1 VSIFFVCRY
10 FHLLTAAGFG
20 LSTDGTSHRGIT
32 LEGTHFTVKA
42 TSYQE
47 DVDMANP
54 ANQKWVTRVLG
65 VEKALDHTAA
75 EQHRGLVN
83 NVNQIVSSYAASP
96 LAKCLN
102 DHLTFNKLFHKLNF
116 QSGDH
121 AADGKKFQAL
131 NKDLKDSIV
140 LETLGQ
146 NAADSL
152 HDSELVQQVADVP
165 NDEVQLYLASRGI
178 ENP

>member
-20 LSTDGTSHRGIT
+20 LSMDGTSHRGIT

-47 DVDMANP
+47 DVDIANP

-96 LAKCLN
+96 LAKRLN

-140 LETLGQ
+140 LETLGDG
-146 NAADSL
+146 AL
-152 HDSELVQQVADVP
+152 HDPELVQQVADVP
-165 NDEVQLYLASRGI
+165 DDEVQLHLASHGI